1 MMVTNG
7 KMMALIGPDVVQ
19 PGSVMYQKR
28 RSQRMAVERW
38 RPRAR
43 RRSVAKRI
51 LLEIRGLNAKSRSHC
66 SSCRSVDSCAVHQE
80 LCEHVLLFHI
90 VPYFLFSHCIFSHFL
105 PYMLSSFLISIFECR
120 KILNSNE
127 YLIAAIGVDMSENGP
142 FHLGVENEC
151 PGDG

>member
-1 MMVTNG
+1 MVTIG
-7 KMMALIGPDVVQ
+7 EMMTPIGPDVVQ
-19 PGSVMYQKR
+19 PGSVMLYQKR

-66 SSCRSVDSCAVHQE
+66 SSCRSVDSCAIHQE

-90 VPYFLFSHCIFSHFL
+90 VPYFLFFTLHIFAFSGIYVVLFSHFHFRM
-105 PYMLSSFLISIFECR
+105 PKDPSFQRVFGCEIWLRYSREQV
-120 KILNSNE
+120 N
-127 YLIAAIGVDMSENGP
+127 
-142 FHLGVENEC
+142 
-151 PGDG
+151 